1 VKHHERM
8 VTLLIKG
15 ILSILCRVEA
25 SEMKRIPRRGPLIVM
40 INHINFLEVPL
51 LYTYIYPRPQSSLIK
66 EETWNNGF
74 LGMLARM
81 WDAIPIRRGTS
92 DFAAFRSADKELKKG
107 RLMLMAPEGT
117 RTGDG
122 RLRKAKTGIV
132 TLAAH
137 GDYPIIPVVHYGG
150 ESFWRKLRRGHR
162 TPFTFRVGPVVRLKV
177 SMRRLSPK
185 SRQEATDE
193 LMSLAASLLP
203 RPYRGYYADKIPKEY
218 SYLVFPESG
227 EAG

>member
-1 VKHHERM
+1 MKYHERM
-8 VTLLIKG
+8 ATLLIKG
-15 ILSILCRVEA
+15 ILSILCRVD
-25 SEMKRIPRRGPLIVM
+25 SSQMNRIPRRGPLIVM

-66 EETWNNGF
+66 EETWNNHF
-74 LGMLARM
+74 LGSLARM

-92 DFAAFRSADKELKKG
+92 DFAAFRSADRELKRG

-137 GDYPIIPVVHYGG
+137 GNYPIIPVVHYGG
-150 ESFWRKLRRGHR
+150 EKFWRNLRRGRR
-162 TPFTFRVGPVVRLKV
+162 TPFTFRVGPVVRIKV

-193 LMSLAASLLP
+193 LMALAASLLP
-203 RPYRGYYADKIPKEY
+203 PEYRGYYRDRIPEEY
-218 SYLVFPESG
+218 SYLLFSPSG
-227 EAG
+227 EGN